1 VTEEVTDLEAFKPF
15 LAKIAS
21 GARLTREEAEAA
33 FDLLLSGQSTPAQT
47 GAFLMGLRAR
57 GETLDEMTGAVATM
71 RGKMLKVRAPEGAID
86 IVGTGG
92 DGAQTYNISTLAA
105 IIVAACGV
113 PVAKHGNRAASS
125 LSGASDVLSQ
135 LGVRIGIAP
144 EIIERSL
151 REAQIGFMTAQAH
164 HAAMA
169 HVAPVRRELGARTLF
184 NLLGPLSNP
193 AGVRRALIG
202 VYSEAWMA
210 PIAETMKSLGAEVV
224 WVVHGAD
231 GLDEIS
237 TTGPTKVLALEHGAF
252 RKFEITPE
260 EVGITPSTLS
270 DLRGGDPAHNA
281 AALRAVLDGAKNA
294 YRDIAALNAAAALVV
309 AGKAADLKAG
319 LTLAEAALDS
329 GKARAT
335 LENLIRISNESASA
349 GTQAPK

>member
-1 VTEEVTDLEAFKPF
+1 MDAFKPF
-15 LAKIAS
+15 LAKLAS
-21 GARLTREEAEAA
+21 GARLSREEAEAA

-71 RGKMLKVRAPEGAID
+71 RAKMLKVQAPEGAID

-92 DGAQTYNISTLAA
+92 DGAQTYNISTLASL
-105 IIVAACGV
+105 IVAACGV

-125 LSGASDVLSQ
+125 LSGASDVLSE

-144 EIIERSL
+144 NIIERSL

-202 VYSEAWMA
+202 VFSESWME
-210 PIAETMKSLGAEVV
+210 PIAQVLDALGAEVV
-224 WVVHGAD
+224 WIVHGSD
-231 GLDEIS
+231 GLDEVT
-237 TTGPTKVLALEHGAF
+237 TTGPTKVLALEHGAL
-252 RKFEITPE
+252 RRFEITPE
-260 EVGITPSTLS
+260 EVGVKHATLN

-281 AALRAVLDGAKNA
+281 AALRAVLDGARNA

-309 AGKAADLKAG
+309 AGKAADLATGFRLAG
-319 LTLAEAALDS
+319 EALDS
-329 GKARAT
+329 GRARAT
-335 LENLIRISNESASA
+335 LENLIRISNEDENPS
-349 GTQAPK
+349 TQPAK

>member
-1 VTEEVTDLEAFKPF
+1 VDAFKPF

-21 GARLTREEAEAA
+21 GARLSREEAEAA
-33 FDLLLSGQSTPAQT
+33 FHLLLSGQSTPAQT

-57 GETLDEMTGAVATM
+57 GETLDEMTGAVSAM
-71 RGKMLKVRAPEGAID
+71 RAKMLTVQAPEGAID

-125 LSGASDVLSQ
+125 LSGASDVLSE

-144 EIIERSL
+144 DIIERSL
-151 REAQIGFMTAQAH
+151 NEAQIGFMTAQAH

-202 VYSEAWMA
+202 VFAESWME
-210 PIAETMKSLGAEVV
+210 PIAETLKTLGAEVV

-231 GLDEIS
+231 GLDEIT
-237 TTGPTKVLALEHGAF
+237 TTGPTKVLALEHGAL
-252 RKFEITPE
+252 RRFEIAPE
-260 EVGITPSTLS
+260 DVGVRRATLAE
-270 DLRGGDPAHNA
+270 LRGGDPAHNA
-281 AALRAVLDGAKNA
+281 AALRAVLAGEKSA

-309 AGKAADLKAG
+309 AGKAVDLKAG
-319 LTLAEAALDS
+319 FRLAEEALDS
-329 GKARAT
+329 GRARDT
-335 LENLIRISNESASA
+335 LENLIRLSNQSEGLA
-349 GTQAPK
+349 TQAGK

>member
-1 VTEEVTDLEAFKPF
+1 
-15 LAKIAS
+15 
-21 GARLTREEAEAA
+21 
-33 FDLLLSGQSTPAQT
+33 
-47 GAFLMGLRAR
+47 
-57 GETLDEMTGAVATM
+57 MTGAVSTM
-71 RGKMLKVRAPEGAID
+71 RAKMLKVRAPEGAID

-210 PIAETMKSLGAEVV
+210 PIAETLKSLGAEVV

-252 RKFEITPE
+252 RQFEITPE
-260 EVGITPSTLS
+260 EVGIKCSTLS

-281 AALRAVLDGAKNA
+281 AALRDVLDGAKNA

>member
-1 VTEEVTDLEAFKPF
+1 MDAFKPF
-15 LAKIAS
+15 LAKLAA
-21 GARLTREEAEAA
+21 GARLAREEAEAA
-33 FDLLLSGQSTPAQT
+33 FHLLLSGQSTPAQT

-57 GETLDEMTGAVATM
+57 GETLDEITGAVSAM

-105 IIVAACGV
+105 LIVAACGV

-125 LSGASDVLSQ
+125 LSGASDVLSE

-151 REAQIGFMTAQAH
+151 REANIGFMTAQAH

-193 AGVRRALIG
+193 AGVRHALIG
-202 VYSEAWMA
+202 VFSAQWME
-210 PIAETMKSLGAEVV
+210 PIAEVLKTLGAETV
-224 WVVHGAD
+224 WVVHGSD
-231 GLDEIS
+231 GLDEVT
-237 TTGPTKVLALEHGAF
+237 TTGPTQVLALEHGAF
-252 RKFEITPE
+252 RRFEITPE
-260 EVGITPSTLS
+260 EVGVTRAKLT
-270 DLRGGDPAHNA
+270 DLRGGDPSYNA
-281 AALRAVLDGAKNA
+281 AALRAVLAGEKNA

-309 AGKAADLKAG
+309 AGKAEDLKTG
-319 LTLAEAALDS
+319 FRLAEEALDS
-329 GKARAT
+329 GRARAT
-335 LENLIRISNESASA
+335 LENLIKISNQSESPS
-349 GTQAPK
+349 TQPAK

>member
-1 VTEEVTDLEAFKPF
+1 MNSGQKSVEAFKPF

-21 GARLTREEAEAA
+21 GARLTRAAAEAA
-33 FDLLLSGQSTPAQT
+33 FDLLLSGHSTPAQT

-57 GETLDEMTGAVATM
+57 GETLDEMTGAVSAM

-92 DGAQTYNISTLAA
+92 DGLQTYNISTLAA

-125 LSGASDVLSQ
+125 LSGASDVLSE

-151 REAQIGFMTAQAH
+151 REAHIGFMTAQAH
-164 HAAMA
+164 HGAMA

-193 AGVRRALIG
+193 AGVRHALIG
-202 VYSEAWMA
+202 VYAEAWME
-210 PIAETMKSLGAEVV
+210 PIAETLKSLGAETV
-224 WVVHGAD
+224 WIVHGAD

-237 TTGPTKVLALEHGAF
+237 TTGPTKVLALEHGTL
-252 RKFEITPE
+252 RRFEITPE
-260 EVGITPSTLS
+260 EVGLTRSTLIE
-270 DLRGGDPAHNA
+270 LRGGDPAHNA
-281 AALRAVLDGAKNA
+281 AALRAVLAGAKNA

-319 LTLAEAALDS
+319 LALAEDALDS
-329 GKARAT
+329 GRAHAT
-335 LENLIRISNESASA
+335 LENLIRISQQGESV
-349 GTQAPK
+349 GTQAGK

>member
-1 VTEEVTDLEAFKPF
+1 
-15 LAKIAS
+15 
-21 GARLTREEAEAA
+21 
-33 FDLLLSGQSTPAQT
+33 
-47 GAFLMGLRAR
+47 MRA
-57 GETLDEMTGAVATM
+57 
-71 RGKMLKVRAPEGAID
+71 KMLKVRAPEGAID

-125 LSGASDVLSQ
+125 LSGASDVLSE

-144 EIIERSL
+144 EIVERSL

-231 GLDEIS
+231 GLDEIT
-237 TTGPTKVLALEHGAF
+237 TTGPTKVLALEHGAI
-252 RKFEITPE
+252 RRFEITPE
-260 EVGITPSTLS
+260 EVGLKRSTLS
-270 DLRGGDPAHNA
+270 DLRGGDPACNA
-281 AALRAVLDGAKNA
+281 TALRDVLAGAKNA

-309 AGKAADLKAG
+309 AGKVIDLKAG
-319 LTLAEAALDS
+319 LALAEAALDS

>member
-1 VTEEVTDLEAFKPF
+1 MDAFKPF
-15 LAKIAS
+15 LVRIAA
-21 GARLTREEAEAA
+21 GARLTRQEAEAA

-57 GETLDEMTGAVATM
+57 GETLDEMTGAVSAM
-71 RGKMLKVRAPEGAID
+71 RGKMLRVRAPDDAID

-105 IIVAACGV
+105 LIVAACGV

-125 LSGASDVLSQ
+125 LSGASDVLSE

-144 EIIERSL
+144 EIIEKSL
-151 REAQIGFMTAQAH
+151 REANIGFMTAQAH

-202 VYSEAWMA
+202 VYAEAWME
-210 PIAETMKSLGAEVV
+210 PIAETLKTLGAETV
-224 WVVHGAD
+224 WIVHGSD
-231 GLDEIS
+231 GLDEIT
-237 TTGPTKVLALEHGAF
+237 TTGPTNVLALENGAL
-252 RKFEITPE
+252 RRFEIAPE
-260 EVGITPSTLS
+260 DVGLRRATLEE
-270 DLRGGDPAHNA
+270 LRGGDPAHNA

-294 YRDIAALNAAAALVV
+294 YRDIAAFNAAAALVV

-319 LTLAEAALDS
+319 LRLAEAALDS
-329 GKARAT
+329 GRARAT
-335 LENLIRISNESASA
+335 LENLIRLSNEAESL
-349 GTQAPK
+349 GTQAGK

>member
-1 VTEEVTDLEAFKPF
+1 MDAFKPF
-15 LAKIAS
+15 LVRIAA
-21 GARLTREEAEAA
+21 GARLTRQEAEAA

-57 GETLDEMTGAVATM
+57 GETLDEMTGAVAAM
-71 RGKMLKVRAPEGAID
+71 RGKMLRVRAPDDAID

-105 IIVAACGV
+105 LIVAACGV

-125 LSGASDVLSQ
+125 LSGASDVLSE

-144 EIIERSL
+144 EIIEKSL
-151 REAQIGFMTAQAH
+151 REANIGFMTAQAH

-202 VYSEAWMA
+202 VYSEAWME
-210 PIAETMKSLGAEVV
+210 PIAETLKTLGAETV
-224 WVVHGAD
+224 WIVHGSD
-231 GLDEIS
+231 GLDEIT
-237 TTGPTKVLALEHGAF
+237 TTGPTNVLALENGALRRF
-252 RKFEITPE
+252 KIAPE
-260 EVGITPSTLS
+260 DVGLRRATIEE
-270 DLRGGDPAHNA
+270 LRGGDPPHNA
-281 AALRAVLDGAKNA
+281 AALRAVLDGEKNA
-294 YRDIAALNAAAALVV
+294 YRNIAAFNAAAALVV

-319 LTLAEAALDS
+319 LRLAEDALDS
-329 GKARAT
+329 GRARAT
-335 LENLIRISNESASA
+335 LENLIRLSNEAESL
-349 GTQAPK
+349 GTQAGK

>member
-1 VTEEVTDLEAFKPF
+1 MDAFKPF
-15 LAKIAS
+15 LAKLAT
-21 GARLTREEAEAA
+21 GARLTRAEAEAA
-33 FDLLLSGQSTPAQT
+33 FDLLLSGQTTPAQT

-57 GETLDEMTGAVATM
+57 GETLDEMTGAVTTM
-71 RGKMLKVRAPEGAID
+71 RAKMLKVRAPEGAID

-105 IIVAACGV
+105 LIVAACGV

-125 LSGASDVLSQ
+125 LSGASDVLSE

-151 REAQIGFMTAQAH
+151 REAQIGFMTAQSH

-202 VYSEAWMA
+202 VYAEAWME
-210 PIAETMKSLGAEVV
+210 PIAETLDALGAEVV
-224 WVVHGAD
+224 WVVHGSD
-231 GLDEIS
+231 GLDEIT
-237 TTGPTKVLALEHGAF
+237 TTGPTKVLALEHGAL
-252 RKFEITPE
+252 RRFEITPE
-260 EVGITPSTLS
+260 EVGLKRSTLE
-270 DLRGGDPAHNA
+270 DLRGGSPAHNA
-281 AALRAVLDGAKNA
+281 AALRAVLDGVKNA

-309 AGKAADLKAG
+309 AGKAADLAAG
-319 LTLAEAALDS
+319 LRLAEEALDS

-335 LENLIRISNESASA
+335 LENLIRISNEGESV
-349 GTQAPK
+349 GTQPAK

>member
-1 VTEEVTDLEAFKPF
+1 VDAFKPY
-15 LAKIAS
+15 LARIAS
-21 GARLTREEAEAA
+21 GARLTRAEAEAA

-57 GETLDEMTGAVATM
+57 GESLDEMAGAVAAM
-71 RGKMLKVRAPEGAID
+71 RAKMLKVNAPEGSID

-105 IIVAACGV
+105 LIAAACGV

-125 LSGASDVLSQ
+125 LSGASDVLSE

-144 EIIERSL
+144 EIIEQSL
-151 REAQIGFMTAQAH
+151 REANIGFMTAQAH

-202 VYSEAWMA
+202 VYAESWME
-210 PIAETMKSLGAEVV
+210 PIAETLKSLGAETV
-224 WVVHGAD
+224 WIVHGAD
-231 GLDEIS
+231 GLDEIT
-237 TTGPTKVLALEHGAF
+237 TTGPTRVLALENGAL
-252 RKFEITPE
+252 RRFEITPE
-260 EVGITPSTLS
+260 EVGLTRATLK
-270 DLRGGDPAHNA
+270 DLRGGDPARNA
-281 AALRAVLDGAKNA
+281 AALRAVLDGARNA
-294 YRDIAALNAAAALVV
+294 YRDIATLNAGAALVV

-319 LTLAEAALDS
+319 LKLAEEALDS

-335 LENLIRISNESASA
+335 LENLVRISNRGADA
-349 GTQAPK
+349 DTQAKI

>member
-1 VTEEVTDLEAFKPF
+1 MDAFKPF

-21 GARLTREEAEAA
+21 GARLSREEAEAA

-57 GETLDEMTGAVATM
+57 GETLDEMAGAVATM
-71 RGKMLKVRAPEGAID
+71 RAKMLKVRAPEDAID

-105 IIVAACGV
+105 LIVAACGV

-125 LSGASDVLSQ
+125 LSGASDVLSE
-135 LGVRIGIAP
+135 LGVRLGIAP

-164 HAAMA
+164 HSAMA

-202 VYSEAWMA
+202 VFSEAWME
-210 PIAETMKSLGAEVV
+210 PIAETLKTLGAERV
-224 WVVHGAD
+224 WIVHGSD
-231 GLDEIS
+231 GLDEIT
-237 TTGPTKVLALEHGAF
+237 TTGPTKVLALEDGTL
-252 RKFEITPE
+252 RRFEITPE
-260 EVGITPSTLS
+260 EVGLKRAELK
-270 DLRGGDPAHNA
+270 DLRGGDPATNA
-281 AALRAVLDGAKNA
+281 RALRAVLNGEKNA

-309 AGKAADLKAG
+309 AGKAADVTSGLK
-319 LTLAEAALDS
+319 LAEEALDS
-329 GKARAT
+329 GRARAT
-335 LENLIRISNESASA
+335 LENLIRISNQAEGAS
-349 GTQAPK
+349 TQPAK

>member
-1 VTEEVTDLEAFKPF
+1 MDAFKPF
-15 LAKIAS
+15 LAKLAS
-21 GARLTREEAEAA
+21 GATLTRKDAEAA

-47 GAFLMGLRAR
+47 GAFLMGLRTR
-57 GETLDEMTGAVATM
+57 GETLDEMTGAVSAM
-71 RGKMLKVRAPEGAID
+71 RAKMLTVRAPEGAID

-105 IIVAACGV
+105 LIVAACGA

-125 LSGASDVLSQ
+125 LSGASDVLSE

-144 EIIERSL
+144 DIIERSL
-151 REAQIGFMTAQAH
+151 REANIGFMTAQAH
-164 HAAMA
+164 HGAMA

-193 AGVRRALIG
+193 AGVRHALIG
-202 VYSEAWMA
+202 VFSEQWME
-210 PIAETMKSLGAEVV
+210 PIAEVLKTLGAETV
-224 WVVHGAD
+224 WVVHGSD
-231 GLDEIS
+231 GLDEVT

-252 RKFEITPE
+252 RRFEITPE
-260 EVGITPSTLS
+260 EVGVRRAKLT

-281 AALRAVLDGAKNA
+281 AALRAVLAGEKNA

-319 LTLAEAALDS
+319 FRLAEQALDS
-329 GKARAT
+329 GRALAT
-335 LENLIRISNESASA
+335 LENLIKISHQAESPS
-349 GTQAPK
+349 TQPAK